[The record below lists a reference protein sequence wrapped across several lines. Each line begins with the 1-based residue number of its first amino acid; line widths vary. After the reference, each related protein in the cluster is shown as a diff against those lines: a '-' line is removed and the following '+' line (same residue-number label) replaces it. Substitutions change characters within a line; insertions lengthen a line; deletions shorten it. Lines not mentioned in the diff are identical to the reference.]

1 MYQNLYHLIVLQ
13 AVGSWAR
20 AWEQGNECACVQ
32 KREVKRGWTRKEH
45 LALNLHL
52 ADITSLILSVGMM
65 KKDIRKE
72 IYVSI
77 PQAGLY
83 LGLHVYTKR

>member
-1 MYQNLYHLIVLQ
+1 MCVC
-13 AVGSWAR
+13 AEEGSEER
-20 AWEQGNECACVQ
+20 MN
-32 KREVKRGWTRKEH
+32 KEH

-52 ADITSLILSVGMM
+52 ADITSLILSVGVM